1 MIIQLKRHLGSWF
14 AMNLTALTTH
24 KFPTQRAGYAAR
36 DTMLYALSVG
46 AGADPLNA
54 RDLKLVYEKDLCA
67 LPSMATVLAYPG
79 DWINEPQFGVDYLKL
94 LHGEQDL
101 TVHKTLPPQTEVLG
115 ESRVTAVVDKGPDR
129 GALVYFSREI
139 RAASDRELYCT
150 VSSTL
155 FLRADGGCG
164 NYGVPPAPLPS
175 ESVAGEKFHDQLRT
189 TANMALLY
197 RLNGDLNPIH
207 ADPVIAGQAGFDRPI
222 LHGLCSY
229 GVAGYMLVR
238 SVCGYDPSRLRS
250 LGVRFSAPVYP
261 GETLSI
267 DGTRVAGGVHFRV
280 TALERNQVV
289 ITNGYARVN

>member
-1 MIIQLKRHLGSWF
+1 
-14 AMNLTALTTH
+14 MNLTALTTH
-24 KFPTQRAGYAAR
+24 EFPAQRVSYAAR

-54 RDLKLVYEKDLCA
+54 EDLKLVYENDLCA

-79 DWINEPQFGVDYLKL
+79 AWISEPQFRVDYLKL

-101 TVHKTLPPQTEVLG
+101 TVHKTLPPQAEVLG
-115 ESRVTAVVDKGPDR
+115 ESRVTAVVDKGPGR
-129 GALVYFSREI
+129 GALVYFSRDI
-139 RAASDRELYCT
+139 RAADSRELYCT

-164 NYGVPPAPLPS
+164 AYGVPPAPLPS
-175 ESVAGEKFHDQLRT
+175 EAVAGEKFHDQLRT

-207 ADPVIAGQAGFDRPI
+207 ADPVIAGQAGFERPI

-229 GVAGYMLVR
+229 GIAGYMLIR
-238 SVCGYDPSRLRS
+238 SVCDHDPARLRS
-250 LGVRFSAPVYP
+250 LGVRFSSPVYP

-267 DGTRVAGGVHFRV
+267 DGTRTADGVHFRV
-280 TALERNQVV
+280 TALERNQKVM
-289 ITNGYARVN
+289 TNGYARVN

>member
-1 MIIQLKRHLGSWF
+1 
-14 AMNLTALTTH
+14 MNLTALTTH
-24 KFPTQRAGYAAR
+24 KFPTQRVSYAAR

-54 RDLKLVYEKDLCA
+54 WDLKLVYEKDLCA

-79 DWINEPQFGVDYLKL
+79 VWINEPQFRVDYLRL

-101 TVHKTLPPQTEVLG
+101 TVHKTLPPQSEVLG

-129 GALVYFSREI
+129 GALVYFAKEI
-139 RAASDRELYCT
+139 RAANDRELYCT

-164 NYGVPPAPLPS
+164 NYGVPPTPLPS
-175 ESVAGEKFHDQLRT
+175 ESVTGEKFHDQLRT

-207 ADPVIAGQAGFDRPI
+207 VDPEIAGQAGFDRPI

-238 SVCGYDPSRLRS
+238 SVCGHDPARLRS
-250 LGVRFSAPVYP
+250 LGVRFSSPVYP

-267 DGTRVAGGVHFRV
+267 DGTRTTDGVHFRV

-289 ITNGYARVN
+289 MTNGYARVN